1 MALLPPPPRPRRPR
15 GDVVPVWRTPTT
27 LQIGLDDDV
36 LVLEHVPPLTDQL
49 LQTLASDGQFAESSD
64 TARLAWQDWLLDRLD
79 EHGLLGGPAWAAR
92 IRIMGSGVVAQRIAT
107 LLIDVGHTVL
117 IHDSAPLP
125 GTRRTQGQRLVSQL
139 RRTPRRH
146 GGRAVV
152 DAGEPVDLTVVCT
165 GTCEPDRSL
174 TDSLARGGHPY
185 LVVRT
190 RPGTAIAGPLVV
202 PSETSCVRCADL
214 WRSLADPAWARLAAQ
229 LAHRPSPD
237 DPLLD
242 AWVTAVSLAQIA
254 AFLHGETGELRSRTL
269 TLAADTGRTTLRV
282 WPLHHDCICHG
293 RRRELGN
300 SSVPDRIGA

>member
-1 MALLPPPPRPRRPR
+1 MPLPPHPQHRRRPR
-15 GDVVPVWRTPTT
+15 GDVVPVWRAPTT

-49 LQTLASDGQFAESSD
+49 LQTLTSDGQFPESSD
-64 TARLAWQDWLLDRLD
+64 TAQVAWRDWLLDRLD

-92 IRIMGSGVVAQRIAT
+92 LRIVGSGVVAQRIAT

-117 IHDSAPLP
+117 IHDATPLP

-174 TDSLARGGHPY
+174 TDSLARDGDPY

-190 RPGTAIAGPLVV
+190 RPGTAVAGPLVV

-214 WRSLADPAWARLAAQ
+214 WRAHADPAWPRLAAQ

-293 RRRELGN
+293 RGRELGN
-300 SSVPDRIGA
+300 PPVPDRIGA